1 MKFNVIDWLPAGWAA
16 LLQRTASALSLDQRY
31 ILFGGAATL
40 LVRVVGTALI
50 TALTIMVARL
60 LGASDYG
67 HFAFF
72 LSLVFIAS
80 LLGTLGLPGAANLF
94 VVRYRDRAWEPYV
107 RHYIGFG
114 FTVSA
119 VVTVAVSLAGLG
131 GLRLYP
137 PTADLLPLPMPA
149 MVLFAV
155 AVAWLRLGVDVARAL
170 GQPVAAALAEQQLYG
185 RGAMLAVVASI
196 VAAGAELSAAG
207 ALYIWILSAGVS
219 GLVLLWKIRTAA
231 DLGAAATIGRR
242 WQRYR
247 LWLSVSTT
255 MLVTP
260 VFFFIVSETD
270 VLALGLF
277 REPAE
282 VGIYNV
288 ARRLA
293 EVTQFPHAA
302 MVALVLPRLAEAYG
316 QRDTARFQACV
327 DTMNLA
333 ALLPGCVAVVL
344 LVAFRVPA
352 LSLFGA
358 EFTAGQAVIVIMCV
372 TRVVDMVL
380 GPASEILMMSGRHV
394 LASRIN
400 IAFSI
405 FNIVLNLLL
414 VPKYGMIGAAVT
426 TLTTVTLWKL
436 TLLIPCLRAGIQPIA
451 ALRALAWARR
461 KFAARRQSRRAL

>member
-1 MKFNVIDWLPAGWAA
+1 VKFNVIGLLPAGWIAF
-16 LLQRTASALSLDQRY
+16 LQRTASALSTDQRY

-40 LVRVVGTALI
+40 LVRVIGTALI
-50 TALTIMVARL
+50 TGLTILVARS

-72 LSLVFIAS
+72 LSLVFVAA
-80 LLGTLGLPGAANLF
+80 LLGTLGLPAAANLF

-119 VVTVAVSLAGLG
+119 VFTVAVTLAGIAA
-131 GLRLYP
+131 LRLYP
-137 PTADLLPLPMPA
+137 PTADLLPLPVA
-149 MVLFAV
+149 GMVLFAA

-170 GQPVAAALAEQQLYG
+170 GHPVAAAVAEQQLYG

-196 VAAGAELSAAG
+196 VAAGADLSAAA
-207 ALYIWILSAGVS
+207 ALYIWTLSAGIS

-231 DLGAAATIGRR
+231 NLGAAATIGRR

-270 VLALGLF
+270 VLALGFF

-293 EVTQFPHAA
+293 EITQFPHAA
-302 MVALVLPRLAEAYG
+302 MVALVLPRLAKAYG

-333 ALLPGCVAVVL
+333 ALIPGCIAIVL
-344 LVAFRVPA
+344 LVTFRYPL

-358 EFTAGQAVIVIMCV
+358 EFTAGQQVILIMCI
-372 TRVVDMVL
+372 TRVVDMTL

-394 LASRIN
+394 QASRIN
-400 IAFSI
+400 IAFSV

-414 VPKYGMIGAAVT
+414 VPRYGMVGAAVT

-436 TLLIPCLRAGIQPIA
+436 TLLVPCIRAGIQPIA
-451 ALRALAWARR
+451 VLRALAWAKR
-461 KFAARRQSRRAL
+461 KLAAR